1 MNFQNYVRTPFAIK
15 ALEVT
20 EENFEDVAAFCG
32 KSIEVTSKGDR
43 YIFVNRRIIPTGS
56 KIFVGWWITLM
67 DDNVRCYPPRSFNSQ
82 FVPLEATTEFVV
94 EPPVESAVD
103 SSQKLGENAAASLEA
118 AIEANQDIVKLLTT
132 NSPIDLEADED

>member
-82 FVPLEATTEFVV
+82 FVPLEGTTEFVI
-94 EPPVESAVD
+94 EPPSSEEESFSTLAT
-103 SSQKLGENAAASLEA
+103 ERAAASIEA
-118 AIEANQDIVKLLTT
+118 AIEANQDIMKILTT